1 MLNKPGILLRM
12 EGFAVLLVSVLF
24 YWQMH
29 FGWLLFAIL
38 LLTPDL
44 SMIGYL
50 GGAKIGASVYNLV
63 HTLVGPLLLM
73 GFGVLTAHYTFL
85 PYGLIWTAH
94 IGVDRMLG
102 FGLKYPTNFKDTHL
116 QRV

>member
-12 EGFAVLLVSVLF
+12 EGFLILSVSVLL

-29 FGWLLFAIL
+29 FGWLIFVIL
-38 LLTPDL
+38 LLAPDI
-44 SMIGYL
+44 SMVGYL
-50 GGAKIGASVYNLV
+50 GGVKIGASIYNLV
-63 HTLVGPLLLM
+63 HTLIGPLLLI
-73 GFGVLTAHYTFL
+73 GFSLLTARNSL
-85 PYGLIWTAH
+85 LAYGLIWTAH
-94 IGVDRMLG
+94 IGMDRVMG

>member
-12 EGFAVLLVSVLF
+12 EGFAILAGSVIL
-24 YWQMH
+24 YWGLH
-29 FGWLLFAIL
+29 IGWVLFAIL
-38 LLTPDL
+38 ILAPDL

-50 GGAKIGASVYNLV
+50 GGAKIGASIYNLV
-63 HTLVGPLLLM
+63 HTLVGPILLIA
-73 GFGVLTAHYTFL
+73 FGLLTAHFTL
-85 PYGLIWTAH
+85 VPYGLIWTAH
-94 IGVDRMLG
+94 IGMDRMLG

>member
-12 EGFAVLLVSVLF
+12 EGFLILAVSVLL

-29 FGWLLFAIL
+29 FGWLMFAIL
-38 LLTPDL
+38 LLMPDI
-44 SMIGYL
+44 SMVGYL
-50 GGAKIGASVYNLV
+50 CGVKIGASVYNLV
-63 HTLVGPLLLM
+63 HTLIGPLLLI
-73 GFGVLTAHYTFL
+73 GFSLLTARTSL
-85 PYGLIWTAH
+85 LAYGLIWTAH
-94 IGVDRMLG
+94 IGMDRVMG

>member
-1 MLNKPGILLRM
+1 MLNKPGILLRI
-12 EGFAVLLVSVLF
+12 EGCLVLALSILL

-38 LLTPDL
+38 ILVPDI

-50 GGAKIGASVYNLV
+50 GGVKIGASVYNLV
-63 HTLVGPLLLM
+63 HTLAGPLLLI
-73 GFGVLTAHYTFL
+73 GFSLFTARISLL

-94 IGVDRMLG
+94 IGMDRALG

>member
-12 EGFAVLLVSVLF
+12 EGFALLAVSVFL

-38 LLTPDL
+38 LLAPDL
-44 SMIGYL
+44 SMVGYL
-50 GGAKIGASVYNLV
+50 GGAKTGAPIYNIV
-63 HTLVGPLLLM
+63 HTLIGPLLLI
-73 GFGVLTAHYTFL
+73 GFSLVTARTSVL

-94 IGVDRMLG
+94 IGMDRMLG